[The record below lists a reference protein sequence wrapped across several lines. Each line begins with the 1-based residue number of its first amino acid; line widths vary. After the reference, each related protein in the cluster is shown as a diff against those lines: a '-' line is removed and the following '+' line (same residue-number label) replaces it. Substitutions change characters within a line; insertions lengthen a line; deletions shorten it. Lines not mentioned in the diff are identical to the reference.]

1 MEPIGS
7 IHLVCHRMLIVY
19 ESSVCAACDTVVLYG
34 VAKICSQR
42 YMVTSSNLVGLGT
55 SSLTTLAF
63 RLLNATVLNTKLLT
77 ITVMGVDCLLRGSLK
92 RASQKTFPTLGGG
105 NVLQCFKVGLYQI
118 LMPLAIESSL
128 VLMGLRF
135 LTRFCRGH
143 GIFLSSMH
151 GSYILQVFP
160 FVIDV

>member
-1 MEPIGS
+1 MCKVKVGKIKKNIEGVYDKPEWTSLTRSWNVQLSSCAITYATRLLMEPIGS

-105 NVLQCFKVGLYQI
+105 NVLQCFKVGLY
-118 LMPLAIESSL
+118 
-128 VLMGLRF
+128 
-135 LTRFCRGH
+135 
-143 GIFLSSMH
+143 
-151 GSYILQVFP
+151 
-160 FVIDV
+160 